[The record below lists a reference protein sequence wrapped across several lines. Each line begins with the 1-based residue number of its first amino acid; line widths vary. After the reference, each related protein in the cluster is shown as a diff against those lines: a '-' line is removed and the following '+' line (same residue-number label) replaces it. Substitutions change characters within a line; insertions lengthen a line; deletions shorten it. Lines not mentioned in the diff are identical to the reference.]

1 MIKEIRSMEEL
12 FNITLVSVDMELFQA
27 NKVVLAS
34 VSTKFRDMFQMNEED
49 KSIKVYILM

>member
-1 MIKEIRSMEEL
+1 MEKL

-34 VSTKFRDMFQMNEED
+34 VMFQMNEED
-49 KSIKVYILM
+49 KSIKVYLLM